1 MGETYQAYFEDGTK
15 VYCEHTSH
23 HPPIANFLMQDPD
36 NLYEFW
42 GFYEFKAKIS
52 QNTLVMRNEGPNN
65 LRFQDG
71 QTITYQYP
79 INKLGGMLWGERT
92 LNLDGTMVFEDK

>member
-1 MGETYQAYFEDGTK
+1 
-15 VYCEHTSH
+15 
-23 HPPIANFLMQDPD
+23 MQDPD

-92 LNLDGTMVFEDK
+92 LNLDGTMVFEDKKNFLKAVIVFN